1 MERNPNVDFCGI
13 KNLLRLLEE
22 HGFSEA
28 ELKKIEARIAVQI
41 GVSIILC

>member
-28 ELKKIEARIAVQI
+28 ELKKIEARIAAQI
-41 GVSIILC
+41 GASIILC

>member
-13 KNLLRLLEE
+13 KNLLRLEE

-28 ELKKIEARIAVQI
+28 ELKKIEARIAAQI
-41 GVSIILC
+41 GASIILC

>member
-13 KNLLRLLEE
+13 KNLLRLLEQ

-28 ELKKIEARIAVQI
+28 ELKKIEARIAAQL
-41 GVSIILC
+41 GASIRLC